1 MNYLYAAFCSTWIIH
16 VLYLISLTRGY
27 ARVREEIRELNERK

>member
-1 MNYLYAAFCSTWIIH
+1 MNYLYAAITATWIIH

-27 ARVREEIRELNERK
+27 ARVQEETRELNKRQ